1 MVLSSSAFLHWFL
14 AGPRLKSINW
24 LALKQTVSFAS
35 MDTREGLMSPTDN
48 TASPT
53 VFNTGKSPRLGID
66 GQLRLPLS
74 AVAAFMAGVVLGASH
89 GSSNAAFRFRAENA
103 HRFPTNPSGWYQ
115 YHKTKNY
122 HSMVGAGKESVRL
135 GAKLGFGAFTF
146 CLFEETV
153 DLARNGQRDFG
164 STIIAGLSFSG
175 AYSLLGMLTA
185 IGGRLLTMADVET
198 ITARHDIYTAART
211 ARLGLKYSVA
221 YGLLQDVLATAKG
234 NRPRYVESIVNSF
247 KRFSE

>member
-1 MVLSSSAFLHWFL
+1 
-14 AGPRLKSINW
+14 
-24 LALKQTVSFAS
+24 
-35 MDTREGLMSPTDN
+35 MDSREGLMSPTD

-66 GQLRLPLS
+66 GQLRLPLC
-74 AVAAFMAGVVLGASH
+74 ATAAFMTGVFMGASH

-122 HSMVGAGKESVRL
+122 QSMIGAGKESIRL
-135 GAKLGFGAFTF
+135 GTKLGFGAFTF

-185 IGGRLLTMADVET
+185 IGGKLFTMSNLENT
-198 ITARHDIYTAART
+198 TARHDLYTAART
-211 ARLGLKYSVA
+211 ARLGLKLSVA

-234 NRPRYVESIVNSF
+234 NRPRYVQSIVSRF
-247 KRFSE
+247 KIGRAHV